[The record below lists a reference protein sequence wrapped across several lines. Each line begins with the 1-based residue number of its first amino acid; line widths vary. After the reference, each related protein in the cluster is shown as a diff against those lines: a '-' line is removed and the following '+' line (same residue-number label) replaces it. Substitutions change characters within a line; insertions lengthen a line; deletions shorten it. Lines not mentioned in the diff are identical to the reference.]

1 MTRALI
7 LLIALLLLPA
17 AAASPDLAQAEANL
31 TALAEAG
38 FSTAAFADLL
48 STADSS
54 LAANDTTAAAAALS
68 QFSARQQRAYRIH
81 DTTQALDIR
90 IGELNARDI
99 DTREAVQL
107 RATALAA
114 FEKETYDEA
123 ESALFL
129 ANQKLTEREADART
143 LTAMLQAA
151 RENAL
156 AFLSERWPELLS
168 ATTALAAL
176 LALALILLSRRR
188 TAHQLRRSLTERR
201 VLVELMKKAQVA
213 RYQEGTLSDTVYRI
227 KMQKHREQLQACERR
242 IPVLRAR
249 LVNPFKRMPKP
260 L

>member
-1 MTRALI
+1 MTRAL
-7 LLIALLLLPA
+7 LLLALVLLPA
-17 AAASPDLAQAEANL
+17 AAAAQAPDLAAAQANL

-48 STADSS
+48 ATANSS
-54 LAANDTTAAAAALS
+54 DPAAATAALA

-81 DTTQALDIR
+81 DTIQALDTR

-107 RATALAA
+107 RVAALSA

-123 ESALFL
+123 ESALFQ
-129 ANQKLTEREADART
+129 ANQKLTEREAYART
-143 LTAMLQAA
+143 LAATLQAA

-156 AFLSERWPELLS
+156 AILRERWPEILS
-168 ATTALAAL
+168 AATALAAL
-176 LALALILLSRRR
+176 LALALLLLSRRR
-188 TAHQLRRSLTERR
+188 TAHQLARALIERR
-201 VLVELMKKAQVA
+201 VLVELMKKAQLS

-227 KMQKHREQLQACERR
+227 KMQKYREQLQACERR

-249 LVNPFKRMPKP
+249 LVNPFKRMPK
-260 L
+260 